1 MSVSASGA
9 DLHSTAPEDSG
20 PHRAAALAAISHG
33 TSSEKGRAAVKAL
46 AERVAALVGGAAS
59 VSETRLGHVDVEQPD
74 IAATLESL
82 PRGACGAGSA
92 SAVGGLPC
100 ERRHAGGPR
109 GGESAGGCGANHGP
123 RRAARPRDG
132 AAAPRSGADLSRDTI
147 ILGGAGSSDTSAQQD
162 VRTTAEMLADHL
174 GVPVTASYLSFA
186 EPTVHQ
192 AVEQARADS
201 PGGRV
206 AIASYLLA
214 PGYFQGLL
222 RRQGADVVAKPL
234 LLEGSVPDGIPE
246 LVLDRFRV

>member
-1 MSVSASGA
+1 
-9 DLHSTAPEDSG
+9 
-20 PHRAAALAAISHG
+20 
-33 TSSEKGRAAVKAL
+33 
-46 AERVAALVGGAAS
+46 
-59 VSETRLGHVDVEQPD
+59 
-74 IAATLESL
+74 
-82 PRGACGAGSA
+82 
-92 SAVGGLPC
+92 
-100 ERRHAGGPR
+100 
-109 GGESAGGCGANHGP
+109 
-123 RRAARPRDG
+123 
-132 AAAPRSGADLSRDTI
+132 
-147 ILGGAGSSDTSAQQD
+147 
-162 VRTTAEMLADHL
+162 MLADHL